1 MKKYIDI
8 CKTLQILKQD
18 SGLFP
23 KPTESW
29 NTFEP
34 QLGDLAYISE
44 EKAEY
49 EFDGT
54 DWIKKEVPSQKEA
67 IEARKKELENRI
79 AAIKEKQEQRKAQTL
94 ALRKQ
99 NKKSVEE

>member
-1 MKKYIDI
+1 MKKYVDS
-8 CKTLQILKQD
+8 CRTLEILKQD
-18 SGLFP
+18 SGLLP

-34 QLGDLAYISE
+34 QIGDLAYVNE
-44 EKAEY
+44 EKADY
-49 EFDGT
+49 EFDGA
-54 DWIKKEVPSQKEA
+54 DWIKKDA